1 MKISIC
7 GFIFI
12 FIATILGFYL
22 LTILS
27 RSVSDI
33 ALGIFLGLIG
43 IMLSIVAII
52 SAIVGTAINFLALI
66 RGFTKIDSIMVLLS
80 AILPTVLSVF
90 SGIMYL
96 NLKSPLVPFL
106 ILTGSLIFA
115 IINWIIF
122 VIGVLRK

>member
-22 LTILS
+22 LTIFS

-43 IMLSIVAII
+43 FILSIVAII
-52 SAIVGTAINFLALI
+52 FAIGGTVINFLALM

-80 AILPTVLSVF
+80 AILPTILSIF
-90 SGIMYL
+90 SGFMYL

-106 ILTGSLIFA
+106 IFTGSLIFA

-122 VIGVLRK
+122 IIGVLRK

>member
-22 LTILS
+22 LTIFS

-33 ALGIFLGLIG
+33 ALGIFLSLIG
-43 IMLSIVAII
+43 FILSIVAII
-52 SAIVGTAINFLALI
+52 FAIGGTVINFLALM

-80 AILPTVLSVF
+80 AILPTILSIF
-90 SGIMYL
+90 SGFMYL

-115 IINWIIF
+115 VINWIIF
-122 VIGVLRK
+122 IIGVLRK

>member
-22 LTILS
+22 LTIFS

-43 IMLSIVAII
+43 FILSIVAII
-52 SAIVGTAINFLALI
+52 FAIGGTVINFLALM

-80 AILPTVLSVF
+80 AILPTILSIF
-90 SGIMYL
+90 SGFMYL

-122 VIGVLRK
+122 IIGVLRK

>member
-1 MKISIC
+1 MKISIV

-22 LTILS
+22 VIIFSRPFTNFAFGIALAAIGIILS
-27 RSVSDI
+27 II
-33 ALGIFLGLIG
+33 AIIFAILGIA
-43 IMLSIVAII
+43 V
-52 SAIVGTAINFLALI
+52 NFLALI

-115 IINWIIF
+115 VINWIIF
-122 VIGVLRK
+122 IIGVLRK